1 MLLVALPIL
10 QIKEIIDLLGLDDIK
25 CRIGS
30 FHSDIPARYRP
41 YFEKWL
47 ANRDGFILMLSGSID
62 YVGSEDVVR
71 MGPFHNIYC
80 LVQNQ
85 YLVEKDLNHQNLLNS
100 KLWYSLTDGI
110 VNEAGWSGSILA
122 SRLNNDQSISNF
134 LFENL
139 KSDVTRTISVRVVN
153 FACLIECRIWHPRE
167 FVFVYELLDNIAM
180 NIQDL
185 LADLHV
191 GENINR

>member
-1 MLLVALPIL
+1 LPIL

-25 CRIGS
+25 CSIGRYD
-30 FHSDIPARYRP
+30 SDIPQRYRP

-47 ANRDGFILMLSGSID
+47 GNRDGFIRMFSGSID

-85 YLVEKDLNHQNLLNS
+85 YLVENDLNHQNLLNS
-100 KLWYSLTDGI
+100 KLWYSLTDG
-110 VNEAGWSGSILA
+110 VVDEAGWSGSILA
-122 SRLNNDQSISNF
+122 SRLSKDQRNSNF
-134 LFENL
+134 LFQSL
-139 KSDVTRTISVRVVN
+139 KSEVTRTVSVRVVDM
-153 FACLIECRIWHPRE
+153 ACLIECRIWHPRE
-167 FVFVYELLDNIAM
+167 FVFLYEFLDNIAI

-185 LADLHV
+185 LSEVHV
-191 GENINR
+191 GENMTR

>member
-1 MLLVALPIL
+1 MISLPIL

-25 CRIGS
+25 CRIGRYD
-30 FHSDIPARYRP
+30 SDIPHRYRP

-47 ANRDGFILMLSGSID
+47 GNRDGFIRMLSGSID

-85 YLVEKDLNHQNLLNS
+85 YLVENDLNHQNLLNS
-100 KLWYSLTDGI
+100 KLWYSLNGGVVD
-110 VNEAGWSGSILA
+110 EAGWSGSILA
-122 SRLNNDQSISNF
+122 SRLTKDQHNSNF
-134 LFENL
+134 LFQSL
-139 KSDVTRTISVRVVN
+139 KSEVTRTVSVRVVN
-153 FACLIECRIWHPRE
+153 LACLIECRIWHPRE
-167 FVFVYELLDNIAM
+167 FVFLYEFLDNIAM

-185 LADLHV
+185 LSEVHV
-191 GENINR
+191 GENMTR

>member
-30 FHSDIPARYRP
+30 FHSDIPPRYRP

-85 YLVEKDLNHQNLLNS
+85 YLVERDPNHQNLLDSN
-100 KLWYSLTDGI
+100 LWYSLADGI

-122 SRLNNDQSISNF
+122 SRLNNDQRISNF

-139 KSDVTRTISVRVVN
+139 KSEVTRTISVRVVN

-167 FVFVYELLDNIAM
+167 FVLVYELLDNIAM

-185 LADLHV
+185 LGDLHV

>member
-1 MLLVALPIL
+1 MVSLPIL

-25 CRIGS
+25 CRIGRYD
-30 FHSDIPARYRP
+30 SDIPQRYKP

-47 ANRDGFILMLSGSID
+47 GNRDGFIRMLSGSID

-85 YLVEKDLNHQNLLNS
+85 YLIENELNHQNLLNS
-100 KLWYSLTDGI
+100 KLWYSLNDG
-110 VNEAGWSGSILA
+110 VVDEAGWSGSILA
-122 SRLNNDQSISNF
+122 SRLTKDQHNSNF
-134 LFENL
+134 LFQSL
-139 KSDVTRTISVRVVN
+139 KSEVTRTVSVRVVN
-153 FACLIECRIWHPRE
+153 MACLIECRIWHPRE
-167 FVFVYELLDNIAM
+167 FVFLYEFLDNIAM

-185 LADLHV
+185 LSEVHV
-191 GENINR
+191 GENMTR

>member
-1 MLLVALPIL
+1 MIYLPIL

-25 CRIGS
+25 CRIGRYD
-30 FHSDIPARYRP
+30 SDIPQRYRP

-47 ANRDGFILMLSGSID
+47 GNRDGFIRMFSGSID

-85 YLVEKDLNHQNLLNS
+85 YLVENDLNHQNLLNS
-100 KLWYSLTDGI
+100 KLWYSLNDG
-110 VNEAGWSGSILA
+110 VVDEAGWSGSILA
-122 SRLNNDQSISNF
+122 SRLTKDQHNSNF
-134 LFENL
+134 LFQSL
-139 KSDVTRTISVRVVN
+139 KSEVTRTVSVRVVN
-153 FACLIECRIWHPRE
+153 LACLIECRIWHPRE
-167 FVFVYELLDNIAM
+167 FVFLYEFLDNIAM

-185 LADLHV
+185 LSEVHV
-191 GENINR
+191 GENMTR

>member
-1 MLLVALPIL
+1 LPIL

-25 CRIGS
+25 CRIGRYD
-30 FHSDIPARYRP
+30 SDIPQRYRP

-47 ANRDGFILMLSGSID
+47 GNRDGFIRMLSGSID

-85 YLVEKDLNHQNLLNS
+85 YLVENDLNHQNLLNS
-100 KLWYSLTDGI
+100 KLWYSLTDG
-110 VNEAGWSGSILA
+110 VVDEAGWSGSILA
-122 SRLNNDQSISNF
+122 SRLTKDQRNSNF
-134 LFENL
+134 LFQSL
-139 KSDVTRTISVRVVN
+139 KSEVTKTVSVRVVN
-153 FACLIECRIWHPRE
+153 MACLIECRIWHPRE
-167 FVFVYELLDNIAM
+167 FVFLYEFLDNIAV

-185 LADLHV
+185 LSEVHV
-191 GENINR
+191 GENITR

>member
-1 MLLVALPIL
+1 LPIL

-25 CRIGS
+25 CRIGRYD
-30 FHSDIPARYRP
+30 SDIPQRYRP

-47 ANRDGFILMLSGSID
+47 GNRDGFIRMLSGSID

-85 YLVEKDLNHQNLLNS
+85 YLAENDLNHQNLLNS
-100 KLWYSLTDGI
+100 KLWYSLTDG
-110 VNEAGWSGSILA
+110 VVDEAGWSGSILA
-122 SRLNNDQSISNF
+122 SRLTKDHRNSRF
-134 LFENL
+134 LFQSL
-139 KSDVTRTISVRVVN
+139 KSEVTRTVSVRVVN
-153 FACLIECRIWHPRE
+153 MACLIECRIWHPRE
-167 FVFVYELLDNIAM
+167 FVFLYEFLDNIAI

-185 LADLHV
+185 LSEVHV
-191 GENINR
+191 GENMTR

>member
-1 MLLVALPIL
+1 LPIL

-25 CRIGS
+25 CRIGRYD
-30 FHSDIPARYRP
+30 SDIPQRYRP

-47 ANRDGFILMLSGSID
+47 DNRDGFIRMLSGSID

-85 YLVEKDLNHQNLLNS
+85 YLVENDLNHQNLLNS
-100 KLWYSLTDGI
+100 KLWYSLNDG
-110 VNEAGWSGSILA
+110 VVDEAGWSGSILA
-122 SRLNNDQSISNF
+122 SRLTKDQHNSNF
-134 LFENL
+134 LFQSLNSE
-139 KSDVTRTISVRVVN
+139 VTRTVSVRVVN
-153 FACLIECRIWHPRE
+153 LACLIECRIWHPRE
-167 FVFVYELLDNIAM
+167 FVFLYEFLDNIAM

-185 LADLHV
+185 LSEVHV
-191 GENINR
+191 GENMTR

>member
-1 MLLVALPIL
+1 MISLPIL

-25 CRIGS
+25 CRIGRYD
-30 FHSDIPARYRP
+30 SDIPQRYKP

-47 ANRDGFILMLSGSID
+47 GNRDGFIRMLSGSID

-85 YLVEKDLNHQNLLNS
+85 YLIENELDHQNLLNS
-100 KLWYSLTDGI
+100 KLWYSLNDG
-110 VNEAGWSGSILA
+110 VVDEAGWSGSILA
-122 SRLNNDQSISNF
+122 SRLTKDQHNSNS
-134 LFENL
+134 LFQSLQSE
-139 KSDVTRTISVRVVN
+139 VTRTVSVRVVN
-153 FACLIECRIWHPRE
+153 MGCLIECRIWHPRE
-167 FVFVYELLDNIAM
+167 FVFLYEFLDNIAM

-185 LADLHV
+185 LSEVHV
-191 GENINR
+191 GENMTR

>member
-1 MLLVALPIL
+1 LPIL

-25 CRIGS
+25 CRIGRYD
-30 FHSDIPARYRP
+30 SDIPQRYRP

-47 ANRDGFILMLSGSID
+47 DNRDGFIRMLSGSID

-85 YLVEKDLNHQNLLNS
+85 YLVENDLNHQNLLNS
-100 KLWYSLTDGI
+100 KLWYSLTDG
-110 VNEAGWSGSILA
+110 VVDEAGWSGSILA
-122 SRLNNDQSISNF
+122 SRLTKDQRNSNF
-134 LFENL
+134 LFQSL
-139 KSDVTRTISVRVVN
+139 KSEVTKTVSVRVVN
-153 FACLIECRIWHPRE
+153 MACLIECRIWHPRE
-167 FVFVYELLDNIAM
+167 FVFLYEFLDNIAV

-185 LADLHV
+185 LSEVHV
-191 GENINR
+191 GENITR

>member
-1 MLLVALPIL
+1 MPIL

-25 CRIGS
+25 CRIGRYD
-30 FHSDIPARYRP
+30 SDIPQRYRP

-47 ANRDGFILMLSGSID
+47 DNRDGFIRMLSGSID

-85 YLVEKDLNHQNLLNS
+85 YLVESDLNHQNLLNS
-100 KLWYSLTDGI
+100 KLWYSLTDG
-110 VNEAGWSGSILA
+110 VVDEVGWSGSILA
-122 SRLNNDQSISNF
+122 SRLTIDQRNSNF
-134 LFENL
+134 LFQSL
-139 KSDVTRTISVRVVN
+139 KSEVTRTVSVRVVN
-153 FACLIECRIWHPRE
+153 MACLIECRIWHPRE
-167 FVFVYELLDNIAM
+167 FVFLYEFLDNIAV

-185 LADLHV
+185 LSEVHV
-191 GENINR
+191 GENMTR

>member
-1 MLLVALPIL
+1 MPIL

-25 CRIGS
+25 CRIGRYD
-30 FHSDIPARYRP
+30 SDIPQRYRP

-47 ANRDGFILMLSGSID
+47 GNRDGFIRMLSGSID

-85 YLVEKDLNHQNLLNS
+85 YLVENDLNHQNLLNS
-100 KLWYSLTDGI
+100 KLWYSLNDG
-110 VNEAGWSGSILA
+110 VVDEAGWSGSILA
-122 SRLNNDQSISNF
+122 SRLTKDQHNSNF
-134 LFENL
+134 LFQSL
-139 KSDVTRTISVRVVN
+139 KSEVTRTVSVRVVN
-153 FACLIECRIWHPRE
+153 MACLIECRIWHPRE
-167 FVFVYELLDNIAM
+167 FVFLYEFLDNIAM

-185 LADLHV
+185 LSEVHV
-191 GENINR
+191 GENITR

>member
-1 MLLVALPIL
+1 LPIL

-25 CRIGS
+25 CRIGQYD
-30 FHSDIPARYRP
+30 SDIPQRYRP

-47 ANRDGFILMLSGSID
+47 GNRDGFIRMLSGSID

-85 YLVEKDLNHQNLLNS
+85 YLAENDLNHQNLLNS
-100 KLWYSLTDGI
+100 KLWYSLTDG
-110 VNEAGWSGSILA
+110 VVDEAGWSGSILA
-122 SRLNNDQSISNF
+122 SRLTKDHRNSSLLFQS
-134 LFENL
+134 L
-139 KSDVTRTISVRVVN
+139 KSEVTRTVSVRVVN
-153 FACLIECRIWHPRE
+153 MACLIECRIWHPRE
-167 FVFVYELLDNIAM
+167 FVFLYEFLDNIAI

-185 LADLHV
+185 LSEVHV
-191 GENINR
+191 GENMTR

>member
-1 MLLVALPIL
+1 MISLPIL

-25 CRIGS
+25 CRIGRYD
-30 FHSDIPARYRP
+30 SDIPQRYRP

-47 ANRDGFILMLSGSID
+47 GNRDGFIRMLSGSID

-85 YLVEKDLNHQNLLNS
+85 HLVENDLNHQNLLNS
-100 KLWYSLTDGI
+100 KLWYSLNDG
-110 VNEAGWSGSILA
+110 VVDEAGWSGSILA
-122 SRLNNDQSISNF
+122 SRLTKDQHNSNF
-134 LFENL
+134 LFQSL
-139 KSDVTRTISVRVVN
+139 KSEVTRTVSVRVVN
-153 FACLIECRIWHPRE
+153 LACLIECRIWHPRE
-167 FVFVYELLDNIAM
+167 FVFLYEFLDNIAM

-185 LADLHV
+185 LSEVHV
-191 GENINR
+191 GENMTR

>member
-1 MLLVALPIL
+1 LPIL

-25 CRIGS
+25 CRIGRYD
-30 FHSDIPARYRP
+30 SDIPQRYRP

-47 ANRDGFILMLSGSID
+47 GNRDGFIRMLSGSID

-85 YLVEKDLNHQNLLNS
+85 YLVENDLNHQNLLNS
-100 KLWYSLTDGI
+100 KLWYSLTGGVVD
-110 VNEAGWSGSILA
+110 EAGWSGSILA
-122 SRLNNDQSISNF
+122 SRLTKDQRNGNF
-134 LFENL
+134 LFQSL
-139 KSDVTRTISVRVVN
+139 KSEVTRTVSVRVVN
-153 FACLIECRIWHPRE
+153 MACLIECRIWHPRE
-167 FVFVYELLDNIAM
+167 FVFLYEFLDNIAI

-185 LADLHV
+185 LSEVHV
-191 GENINR
+191 GENMTR

>member
-25 CRIGS
+25 CRIGRYD
-30 FHSDIPARYRP
+30 SDIPQLYRT

-47 ANRDGFILMLSGSID
+47 GNRDGFILMLSGSID

-85 YLVEKDLNHQNLLNS
+85 YLIENELDHQNLLNS
-100 KLWYSLTDGI
+100 KLWYSLNNGV

-122 SRLNNDQSISNF
+122 SRLTKDQHNSNF
-134 LFENL
+134 LFQSL
-139 KSDVTRTISVRVVN
+139 KSEVTRTVSVRVVN
-153 FACLIECRIWHPRE
+153 MACLIECRIWHPRE
-167 FVFVYELLDNIAM
+167 FVFLYEFLDNIAM

-185 LADLHV
+185 LSEVHV
-191 GENINR
+191 GENMTR

>member
-1 MLLVALPIL
+1 MISMPIL

-25 CRIGS
+25 CRIGRYD
-30 FHSDIPARYRP
+30 SDIPQRYRP

-47 ANRDGFILMLSGSID
+47 GNRDGFIRMLSGSID

-85 YLVEKDLNHQNLLNS
+85 YLAENDLNHQNLLNS
-100 KLWYSLTDGI
+100 KLWYSLNDG
-110 VNEAGWSGSILA
+110 VVDEAGWSGSILA
-122 SRLNNDQSISNF
+122 SRLTKDQHNSNF
-134 LFENL
+134 LFQSL
-139 KSDVTRTISVRVVN
+139 KSEVTRTVSVRVVN
-153 FACLIECRIWHPRE
+153 LACLIECRIWHPRE
-167 FVFVYELLDNIAM
+167 FVFLYEFLDNIAM

-185 LADLHV
+185 LSEVHV
-191 GENINR
+191 GENMTR

>member
-1 MLLVALPIL
+1 MISLPIL

-25 CRIGS
+25 CRIGRYD
-30 FHSDIPARYRP
+30 SDIPQRYRP

-47 ANRDGFILMLSGSID
+47 GNRDGFIRMLSGSIQ

-85 YLVEKDLNHQNLLNS
+85 YLVENDLNHQNLLNS
-100 KLWYSLTDGI
+100 KLWYSLNDG
-110 VNEAGWSGSILA
+110 VVDEAGWSGSILA
-122 SRLNNDQSISNF
+122 SRLTKDQHNSNF
-134 LFENL
+134 LFQSL
-139 KSDVTRTISVRVVN
+139 KSEVTRTVSVRVVN
-153 FACLIECRIWHPRE
+153 LACLIECRIWHPRE
-167 FVFVYELLDNIAM
+167 FVFLYEFLDNIAM

-185 LADLHV
+185 LSEVHV
-191 GENINR
+191 GENMTL